1 MKRQEKHADRQL
13 QWREFI
19 GYLFAAG
26 CTLAVRPVCAQAITA
41 GSTGSSATAA
51 SSPMKACTQQAAG
64 AITLFVCGDV
74 MTGRGIDQVLPHP
87 GNPVLYEPYMKSAT
101 GYVQIAEEANGPI
114 PKPVDFSCIWGDTLA
129 ELARVKPDARIINL
143 ETSVTQSDEA
153 ESKSINYRMH
163 PANIPCISAAHID
176 CCTLANNHVLDW
188 GHPGLTETLQTLKT
202 AGIKT
207 AGAGRNL
214 REAAAPA
221 VIPVAGKGRV
231 LVFSFGL
238 ETSGIPWSWAATA
251 DRPGVNRLPDFSA
264 ETVRGIHDSI
274 GQVKL
279 PGDIVVASIHWGGN
293 WGYSVPHEQQE
304 FARQLIDEAGVD
316 VVHGHS
322 SHHVKGIEVYQ
333 GKPIL
338 YGCGDFLNDYEGI
351 SGHEAYR
358 GDLALM
364 YFVSMEPLS
373 GNLLRLQMTPMQ
385 IRRFRLNRASRSDA
399 RWLENV
405 LNQEGRKFGT
415 GVELNADNT
424 LALRWA
430 SSA

>member
-1 MKRQEKHADRQL
+1 MKHQEEYVDRQL
-13 QWREFI
+13 QRREFI

-26 CTLAVRPVCAQAITA
+26 CTLAIRPVCAQAVMA
-41 GSTGSSATAA
+41 GSAGSPA
-51 SSPMKACTQQAAG
+51 KAGVQQAAG
-64 AITLFVCGDV
+64 AITLFMCGDV
-74 MTGRGIDQVLPHP
+74 MTGRGVDQILPHP

-114 PKPVDFSCIWGDTLA
+114 PKPVDFSYIWGDALA

-143 ETSVTQSDEA
+143 ETSITQSDEA
-153 ESKSINYRMH
+153 AWKSINYRMH
-163 PANIPCISAAHID
+163 PANIPCITAAQID

-188 GHPGLTETLQTLKT
+188 GRSGLVETLQTLKA

-231 LVFSFGL
+231 LVFSFGAG
-238 ETSGIPWSWAATA
+238 TSGIPRSWAAKA
-251 DRPGVNRLPDFSA
+251 DKPGVNRLPDFSA
-264 ETVRGIHDSI
+264 KTVWRIRDAI

-279 PGDIVVASIHWGGN
+279 SGDIVVASIHWGGN
-293 WGYSVPHEQQE
+293 WSYAVPHEQQE
-304 FARQLIDEAGVD
+304 FARQLIDEAGVN

-322 SHHVKGIEVYQ
+322 SHHVKGIEVYK
-333 GKPIL
+333 GSPIL

-358 GDLALM
+358 GDLVLM
-364 YFVSMEPLS
+364 YFVSMDSAS
-373 GNLLRLQMTPMQ
+373 GSLLRLQMTPMQ
-385 IRRFRLNRASRSDA
+385 VRRFRLNRASLLDA
-399 RWLENV
+399 QWLEDV
-405 LNQEGRKFGT
+405 LNREGAWFGSR
-415 GVELNADNT
+415 VELNADNS
-424 LALRWA
+424 LVLRWA
-430 SSA
+430 PST

>member
-1 MKRQEKHADRQL
+1 MKHQEKHADRQL
-13 QWREFI
+13 QRREFI
-19 GYLFAAG
+19 GYLLAAG
-26 CTLAVRPVCAQAITA
+26 CTLAVRPVCAQAVMA
-41 GSTGSSATAA
+41 GSAGS
-51 SSPMKACTQQAAG
+51 PVKAGAQQAAG
-64 AITLFVCGDV
+64 VITLFVCGDV

-87 GNPVLYEPYMKSAT
+87 GNPILYEPYMKSAT

-114 PKPVDFSCIWGDTLA
+114 PKPVDFSYIWGDALA

-153 ESKSINYRMH
+153 EWKSINYRMH
-163 PANIPCISAAHID
+163 PANIPCITAAQID

-188 GHPGLTETLQTLKT
+188 GRSGLAETLQTLKA

-221 VIPVAGKGRV
+221 VIPVVGKGRV
-231 LVFSFGL
+231 LVFSFGSG
-238 ETSGIPWSWAATA
+238 TSGIPRGWAAKA
-251 DRPGVNRLPDFSA
+251 DKPGVNRLPDFSA
-264 ETVRGIHDSI
+264 ETVWGIRDDI

-293 WGYSVPHEQQE
+293 WGYAVPHEHQE

-316 VVHGHS
+316 IIHGHS
-322 SHHVKGIEVYQ
+322 SHHVKGIEVYK

-351 SGHEAYR
+351 SGYETYR

-364 YFVSMEPLS
+364 YFVSVDSTS

-385 IRRFRLNRASRSDA
+385 IKRFRLNRASLLDA
-399 RWLENV
+399 QWLEDV
-405 LNQEGRKFGT
+405 LNREGAWFGT